1 MLDKVKLIEDRYEE
15 LNQLMADPDVVTDHV
30 QVTEYAQEQ
39 AELQELVD
47 IFRARIVDVGRS
59 DVMIEMSGTEEKIE
73 ALVDLLRP
81 YGIREMARTG
91 RIALARSARD

>member
-1 MLDKVKLIEDRYEE
+1 VERDLALVRVR
-15 LNQLMADPDVVTDHV
+15 AT
-30 QVTEYAQEQ
+30 
-39 AELQELVD
+39 AERRSEILELVD
-47 IFRARIVDVGRS
+47 IFRARIVDVGRN

-91 RIALARSARD
+91 RIALARSGRD